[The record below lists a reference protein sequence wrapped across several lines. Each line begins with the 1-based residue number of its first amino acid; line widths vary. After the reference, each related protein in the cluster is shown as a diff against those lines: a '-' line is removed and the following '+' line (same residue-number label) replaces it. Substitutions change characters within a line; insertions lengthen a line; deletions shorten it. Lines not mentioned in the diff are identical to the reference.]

1 MPEVLG
7 LGVRV
12 ELENKKNFVHHYV
25 AFFLIT
31 VFSRQA
37 VKGATLPGFVGR
49 TDALLRC
56 AKIRVRSQ
64 LWLWTKPNLTVGDEA
79 YIMHSPP

>member
-1 MPEVLG
+1 MECVLKVPCVHMPEVLG

-49 TDALLRC
+49 IDALLRC
-56 AKIRVRSQ
+56 AKIRVGSQ
-64 LWLWTKPNLTVGDEA
+64 LWL
-79 YIMHSPP
+79 